1 MLAEI
6 KHALNTCPKDGTIY
20 LAKSL
25 SKKSGFFIADGHL
38 LYLVFNFE
46 NIEYKSLKTDYLLLN
61 TDIEIRSFDKKQT
74 FISGRYNVLDFLP
87 TDKGYDESNLESFVN
102 LCVAHTEFMGGKA
115 FVKFF
120 FSLSELFQTPKDQ
133 QYKNLIGLFGE
144 LSFLKYLC
152 ETFSLDLS
160 DRWHSGGEFDKYEIS
175 LKNKNIEI
183 KTTSMPDENVTIK
196 HSQLFNTD
204 QNYLVVVCI
213 EKSSSGKTLNQLIAD
228 MQKDPT
234 HYNNYNFMLNVE
246 REKKRVSPVAADN
259 KKLGVKSIAVY
270 KASDINPL
278 VEIPECIS
286 HLSYRLDLSG
296 KRPIP
301 RDDWK
306 TEFNE
311 S

>member
-6 KHALNTCPKDGTIY
+6 KHALKTCPKDGTIY

-25 SKKSGFFIADGHL
+25 SKKSGLFITDGHL
-38 LYLVFNFE
+38 LYLVSNFE
-46 NIEYKSLKTDYLLLN
+46 NIAYKSLKTDYLLLN
-61 TDIEIRSFDKKQT
+61 TDIEIRSFEKNQT

-120 FSLSELFQTPKDQ
+120 FSLSELFQSPKDQ

-183 KTTSMPDENVTIK
+183 KTTSMPDENVIIK

-213 EKSSSGKTLNQLIAD
+213 EKNSSGKTLNQLIAD
-228 MQKDPT
+228 MQKDPV

-259 KKLGVKSIAVY
+259 KKLRVKSIAVY
-270 KASDINPL
+270 NASDINPL

-301 RDDWK
+301 RNDWK